1 MDRPY
6 YKPAQ
11 VERYSRY
18 SDETPPLVIA
28 GLVLG
33 GFVATVALGALWM
46 LCII

>member
-6 YKPAQ
+6 YKST
-11 VERYSRY
+11 RMNGYSRY
-18 SDETPPLVIA
+18 DDGCNPLLIA

-33 GFVATVALGALWM
+33 GFVATVALAALWM

>member
-18 SDETPPLVIA
+18 DDGCNPLLIA
-28 GLVLG
+28 GLGLV
-33 GFVATVALGALWM
+33 GFVATVALAALWF
-46 LCII
+46 LGII